1 MNLPWEEKLSRR
13 NSSRCKLSFN
23 RFRTIFFPRKGA
35 RNIFII
41 FTRIRF
47 KLFPVLIH
55 CRLTGYFEFLSTH
68 TNSSGRRILSYERSN
83 NSRTGRRTTRANSK
97 SLSGRVNRSK
107 QAARRTRLFEKYFF
121 FRPTA
126 RRFQRRKKKKK
137 GKKDSWF
144 GYNGG
149 GRDRKVRSGG
159 EARGWREQLAGKFSL
174 PARTRNNSYKFCSS
188 IGFRPHARSAI
199 RY

>member
-23 RFRTIFFPRKGA
+23 RFWTIFFPRKGA
-35 RNIFII
+35 RNIFIT

-55 CRLTGYFEFLSTH
+55 RRLTGYFEFLSTH

-126 RRFQRRKKKKK
+126 RRFQRRKKKK
-137 GKKDSWF
+137 GKKRF
-144 GYNGG
+144 VI
-149 GRDRKVRSGG
+149 RLQR
-159 EARGWREQLAGKFSL
+159 WRPWSE
-174 PARTRNNSYKFCSS
+174 SS
-188 IGFRPHARSAI
+188 IGRGSKGVEGTAGGKI
-199 RY
+199 

>member
-35 RNIFII
+35 RNIFIT

-55 CRLTGYFEFLSTH
+55 RRLTGYFEFLSTH

-121 FRPTA
+121 KTPFYRNSNRKNT
-126 RRFQRRKKKKK
+126 RREK
-137 GKKDSWF
+137 GREFFSISIFKRTKWNEGW
-144 GYNGG
+144 GYC
-149 GRDRKVRSGG
+149 
-159 EARGWREQLAGKFSL
+159 
-174 PARTRNNSYKFCSS
+174 FC
-188 IGFRPHARSAI
+188 
-199 RY
+199 

>member
-35 RNIFII
+35 RNIFIT

-55 CRLTGYFEFLSTH
+55 RRLTGYFEFLSTH

-126 RRFQRRKKKKK
+126 RRFQRRKKKKRK
-137 GKKDSWF
+137 KKIRDSVTTVAAVIGKFDREGKQ
-144 GYNGG
+144 GG
-149 GRDRKVRSGG
+149 GGNS
-159 EARGWREQLAGKFSL
+159 WRENLVCRPELAITRINFA
-174 PARTRNNSYKFCSS
+174 PA
-188 IGFRPHARSAI
+188 
-199 RY
+199 